1 MNKNFKSYLSIW
13 VVLLVVFNAITFIVP
28 FENKFQNSFWISY
41 ILILVA
47 FVGQLF
53 CSNLFFKEEN
63 KGKTFLNLPIMTI
76 SYSGLVASMVL
87 GTLCMVISAIPSW
100 LGAVV
105 GIVILVVYSI
115 LVLQAKW
122 ASDTISNT
130 DSTIKSKTLYIK
142 SLSTD
147 FDTLISQIS
156 NEEIKGEVKKV
167 ADVCRY
173 SDPISNEALSNVEG
187 QITIK
192 FSELKGAVSEN
203 NFEIVK
209 TICNELNILL
219 TDRNNKCKLL
229 K

>member
-1 MNKNFKSYLSIW
+1 
-13 VVLLVVFNAITFIVP
+13 
-28 FENKFQNSFWISY
+28 
-41 ILILVA
+41 
-47 FVGQLF
+47 
-53 CSNLFFKEEN
+53 
-63 KGKTFLNLPIMTI
+63 
-76 SYSGLVASMVL
+76 
-87 GTLCMVISAIPSW
+87 MVISAIPSW

-105 GIVILVVYSI
+105 GIVILAVYSI

-156 NEEIKGEVKKV
+156 NEEVKGEVKKV

-173 SDPISNEALSNVEG
+173 SDPMSNEALSNVEG

-203 NFEIVK
+203 NFEDVK
-209 TICNELNILL
+209 KICNELNILL